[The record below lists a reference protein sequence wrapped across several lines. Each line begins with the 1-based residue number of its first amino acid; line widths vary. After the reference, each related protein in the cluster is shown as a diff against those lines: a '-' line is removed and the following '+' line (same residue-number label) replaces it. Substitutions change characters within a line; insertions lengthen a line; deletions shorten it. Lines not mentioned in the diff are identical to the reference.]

1 VRIIAA
7 ADSFDAML
15 SERPY
20 RSSMSVKTAVEELI
34 RATPQK
40 YDASVVQALLVQLR
54 REAEGKAEERIL
66 PAQSETPS
74 VREYD
79 AFTLELLKKI
89 TNYRVYSA

>member
-1 VRIIAA
+1 MLELDMRL
-7 ADSFDAML
+7 DARR
-15 SERPY
+15 E
-20 RSSMSVKTAVEELI
+20 
-34 RATPQK
+34 
-40 YDASVVQALLVQLR
+40 QLR
-54 REAEGKAEERIL
+54 REAEGRAEERIL

>member
-1 VRIIAA
+1 MAIE
-7 ADSFDAML
+7 D
-15 SERPY
+15 
-20 RSSMSVKTAVEELI
+20 LI

-54 REAEGKAEERIL
+54 REAEGRAEERIL